1 MEVTLLLFQ
10 NLFKVKEVSRS
21 GCPVYLPGYLMK
33 DYLVSSMQQKS
44 IPSFNTF
51 QEISS
56 GDNVG
61 SVGATGKPLLYSGGN
76 TYIPIHS
83 FDDATRKLA
92 RQKSRQSGFESDTEI
107 GRNKKA
113 GEKIEN
119 GILWFRS
126 RAQKRLPKKLK
137 WIMEDVASAVKV
149 KLSHYV
155 TSMT

>member
-1 MEVTLLLFQ
+1 
-10 NLFKVKEVSRS
+10 
-21 GCPVYLPGYLMK
+21 MK
-33 DYLVSSMQQKS
+33 QKS

-51 QEISS
+51 QQISS
-56 GDNVG
+56 GDNAGVG
-61 SVGATGKPLLYSGGN
+61 VDTGGVKPLLYSGGN

-83 FDDATRKLA
+83 FDDATRNLV
-92 RQKSRQSGFESDTEI
+92 RQKSKASGFESDAEA
-107 GRNKKA
+107 GRNKKT

-149 KLSHYV
+149 KLSH
-155 TSMT
+155 